1 MRLWLDEMISPVVA
15 AGLRRL
21 GHDVVSV
28 QEPDLRWAT
37 GLSDHRQLEAST
49 RQGRVLVTYD
59 IRHFAIIAR
68 EWASAMRPHGGILLI
83 HPRPVPQDN
92 TGELTRRLAL
102 FLESH
107 KTEDALQDRALFL
120 PPTQEN
126 LFLPPT

>member
-1 MRLWLDEMISPVVA
+1 MISPVIA

-28 QEPDLRWAT
+28 QEADLRWAI
-37 GLSDHRQLEAST
+37 GLNDHRQLETAT
-49 RQGRVLVTYD
+49 RQGRALVTYD

-83 HPRPVPQDN
+83 HPRTVPQDDA
-92 TGELTRRLAL
+92 GELIRRLAL

-107 KTEDALQDRALFL
+107 TTEDAVEDRVLFL
-120 PPTQEN
+120 PP
-126 LFLPPT
+126 L

>member
-59 IRHFAIIAR
+59 IRHFAVIAR

-83 HPRPVPQDN
+83 HPRTVPQDN
-92 TGELTRRLAL
+92 TGELIRRLAR
-102 FLESH
+102 FLESRAAEGAI
-107 KTEDALQDRALFL
+107 EDRVLFL
-120 PPTQEN
+120 QPP
-126 LFLPPT
+126 

>member
-1 MRLWLDEMISPVVA
+1 MVSPVVA

-37 GLSDHRQLEAST
+37 GLSDYRQLEAAT

-59 IRHFAIIAR
+59 IRHFTTIAN
-68 EWASAMRPHGGILLI
+68 EWASTMRPHGGILLV
-83 HPRPVPQDN
+83 HPRTVPQDN
-92 TGELTRRLAL
+92 TGELIRRLAR

-107 KTEDALQDRALFL
+107 DAEDALVDGVRFL
-120 PPTQEN
+120 Q
-126 LFLPPT
+126 